1 MKKLPRS
8 KKVLEYALVSISA
21 LKSFLV
27 GGVGGWGGAW
37 PILMSTPGP
46 FLHKGEVF
54 LTCVADLGG
63 TSGPDLELDK
73 KDLRP
78 KKCHYWMKLRKTVR
92 YCIKVHWLFMASNL
106 FPQLIVNKTS

>member
-27 GGVGGWGGAW
+27 GGVGAW
-37 PILMSTPGP
+37 VILMSTPGP
-46 FLHKGEVF
+46 FPLKGEMF

-63 TSGPDLELDK
+63 TSGPDLELDNHIAQNAK
-73 KDLRP
+73 NGSKAEVWIPVVETPNL
-78 KKCHYWMKLRKTVR
+78 L
-92 YCIKVHWLFMASNL
+92 INILFFQIFSYAMHGS
-106 FPQLIVNKTS
+106 